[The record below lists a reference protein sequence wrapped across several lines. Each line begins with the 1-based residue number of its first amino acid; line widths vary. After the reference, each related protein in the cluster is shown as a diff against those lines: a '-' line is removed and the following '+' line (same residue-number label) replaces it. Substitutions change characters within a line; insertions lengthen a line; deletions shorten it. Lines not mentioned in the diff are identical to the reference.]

1 MEEKVEE
8 EKTEEKADE
17 EKTEEK
23 AEEEKA
29 EEEKAEEPEDAADD
43 DDDYYDEDDDDYGD
57 DDDDEDDDDEGGGGS
72 RGARR
77 RRRKSIRP
85 DSGFKL
91 DTAEFGSDTGL
102 ETEAGIGEQSE
113 QDRQSPA
120 LMGPY
125 FLAWTPEEVAEWI
138 EALGFPQYKECFT
151 ANFISGRKLIH
162 VNCCNL
168 PQMGITNFEHMKE
181 ISRHMRELLEIE
193 EPLFVRSISL
203 PPRDNMGLFLEQKSR
218 TGKRSDA
225 LTYSQFIEDSGL
237 RDYEPAPPQDGS
249 SWHGSSP
256 YKSELL
262 RQSSSRRTSSRR
274 TSSRRTSSRRTSSRQ
289 ASSHQASLQQASSQ
303 EMSSQHGSSY
313 SQKK

>member
-1 MEEKVEE
+1 MQSPSQDTKMEEK
-8 EKTEEKADE
+8 
-17 EKTEEK
+17 
-23 AEEEKA
+23 EEEKA
-29 EEEKAEEPEDAADD
+29 EEKAEEPEDAAADD
-43 DDDYYDEDDDDYGD
+43 DDDYDDEDDDDYGEE
-57 DDDDEDDDDEGGGGS
+57 DDDDEDEDDEGG
-72 RGARR
+72 RAARR

-85 DSGFKL
+85 DSGFRL
-91 DTAEFGSDTGL
+91 DSAVFGFEAGL
-102 ETEAGIGEQSE
+102 ETEAGSGEQSE
-113 QDRQSPA
+113 QDRHSPA

-168 PQMGITNFEHMKE
+168 PQMGITDFEHMKE
-181 ISRHMRELLEIE
+181 ISRHVRELLEIE
-193 EPLFVRSISL
+193 EPPFVRSISL

-237 RDYEPAPPQDGS
+237 RDYEPAPPQDGGSRRTS
-249 SWHGSSP
+249 S
-256 YKSELL
+256 
-262 RQSSSRRTSSRR
+262 RRSSSRRTSSL
-274 TSSRRTSSRRTSSRQ
+274 Q
-289 ASSHQASLQQASSQ
+289 ASSHQASLQQSSSRQASLQQASSQ